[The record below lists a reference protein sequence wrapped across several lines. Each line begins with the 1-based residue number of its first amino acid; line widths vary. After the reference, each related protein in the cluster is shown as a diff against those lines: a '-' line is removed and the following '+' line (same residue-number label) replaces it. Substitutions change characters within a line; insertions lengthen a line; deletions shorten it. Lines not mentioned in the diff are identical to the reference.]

1 MAGAAFIPGL
11 TRSPLRTGSTT
22 SFTSTSFAPV
32 RNFAHTPRRNRSE
45 IRMIAPEV
53 ARNVIAVYGIVVAGG
68 GIGAFLRSGSKPSV
82 ISGVAAGI
90 VLAAA
95 YVKDSVPIAL
105 GTAIALAA
113 VFAIRLAKTKKFMP
127 AGMLCIVSVAAA
139 AFFAAS
145 IYA

>member
-1 MAGAAFIPGL
+1 
-11 TRSPLRTGSTT
+11 
-22 SFTSTSFAPV
+22 
-32 RNFAHTPRRNRSE
+32 
-45 IRMIAPEV
+45 MIAPEV
-53 ARNVIAVYGIVVAGG
+53 ARNAIAVYGVVIAGG

-105 GTAIALAA
+105 ATALALA
-113 VFAIRLAKTKKFMP
+113 VVFAIRLVKTKKFMP
-127 AGMLCIVSVAAA
+127 AGMLAVVSVLAA
-139 AFFAAS
+139 AFFAAA